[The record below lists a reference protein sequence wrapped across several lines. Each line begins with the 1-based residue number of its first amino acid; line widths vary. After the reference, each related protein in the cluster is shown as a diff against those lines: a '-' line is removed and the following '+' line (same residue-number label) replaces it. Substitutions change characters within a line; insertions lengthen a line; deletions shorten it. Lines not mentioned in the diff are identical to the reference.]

1 MAIKEFQV
9 GPLNYWEE
17 GYFDGDY
24 TLPNVSKAF
33 LECDI
38 DNIKGGRVVTGLYYL
53 DNYIDGTY
61 YHDNSI
67 RAFMTVEAMVVQ
79 EATVGLQ
86 GYYSEGYYTNGYYEQ
101 RGSFF
106 VLTAELEIVGEDVF
120 ASGEWSSLF
129 TMDITVSK
137 TASAESTMSAEF
149 TQVAYG
155 ARERD
160 IDLFAFSEA
169 AIAIQIEVTRTTN
182 ILLTSV
188 FDIATDGR
196 RFRDITSDDEAVF
209 SIDVVN
215 QRSREFNLETQA
227 AFSFAADNTRLKL
240 YSSDLTEQSALTCTI
255 SHIEGVDIIQQNFAS
270 MDIVAE
276 KTVVGIAVLESVSSI
291 NFIGGLL
298 IPAAS
303 AIRAHASVFVSR
315 NLGRPRNV
323 NISAAGQP
331 FNDVTK
337 KFGTHS
343 YSIPFSTISFPYV
356 VIPNLTDDWVLEGW
370 VYAFNNTNPGY
381 NNVEFRNHGV
391 TIGFGEDPGS
401 TALRLRA
408 YIESTTGEF
417 YFFQKNTTGVYSRN
431 IWYHMAAVKSG
442 STISFYINGSRY
454 ATVTAPS
461 EYLSAPF
468 RITRGNLTGDNI
480 DEVHFIIGNTM
491 GYNANN
497 STIVV
502 PTVARDNFP
511 TYTQFLYH
519 FDGNGNDDITPTAI
533 TQSANANVNAI
544 TTISARLLG
553 TQTATAPLTAT
564 ASVVSAA
571 NVDRGADIT
580 VNNFATLSADATHIK
595 SLASDIDSEFSQQTT
610 ADYIFGANA
619 DLTVDSQTAVD
630 SERTR
635 SFEALT
641 DAVGVIVAVTA
652 KVGAFFINAET
663 ETIFAVDANKTTDVI
678 STLTVDINT
687 SILGEKYGSLEA
699 TVDSEFTLDS
709 SANRTRD
716 TEVSLNTTAD
726 INIESSNTLDFLA
739 DLDSQFMLMADASG
753 GTIRATLVAE
763 SFANLTAQAQSTL
776 SAQGSLN
783 SLFTVSADTEDSL
796 TVRIVSDMFSN
807 GSVTADNSRLRDN
820 IIVTESVASNLVVVV
835 KTTDADIALT
845 STLEL
850 SAEANKTVG
859 YTAEL
864 ATDVSVSTLGSLTR
878 TTSVEL
884 ETQFDVS
891 ATGRKDSEAAAD
903 LFSSTTLSAIGV
915 KGTEI
920 LLQAFTNAGLT
931 LDANV
936 IREVAVEESATT
948 ELTAEFDRTRSTAI
962 QLLAFSAQLTVGG
975 ITADAVAIQLG
986 TFTLSAQIGVLHL
999 QEYVYKIPGE
1009 TRYYKISSET
1019 RVKSI
1024 AGETRI
1030 YTIRR

>member
-1 MAIKEFQV
+1 MSRQSTDQLYIDLTYYQPEEYLVYIAEAKVDSGFYIDNGYIDPDYYEGQGSFAELTCELTLVVGELKEFDADI
-9 GPLNYWEE
+9 N
-17 GYFDGDY
+17 
-24 TLPNVSKAF
+24 TAF
-33 LECDI
+33 S
-38 DNIKGGRVVTGLYYL
+38 T
-53 DNYIDGTY
+53 
-61 YHDNSI
+61 
-67 RAFMTVEAMVVQ
+67 A
-79 EATVGLQ
+79 
-86 GYYSEGYYTNGYYEQ
+86 
-101 RGSFF
+101 
-106 VLTAELEIVGEDVF
+106 LTADKILGVSANFSSTFSIPLAMLSDI
-120 ASGEWSSLF
+120 SGV
-129 TMDITVSK
+129 DI
-137 TASAESTMSAEF
+137 
-149 TQVAYG
+149 
-155 ARERD
+155 
-160 IDLFAFSEA
+160 FAFAEA

-196 RFRDITSDDEAVF
+196 RFRDITSDDQAVF

-240 YSSDLTEQSALTCTI
+240 YSSDLVSESALACTI
-255 SHIEGVDIIQQNFAS
+255 SHIEGADIVVSNFATLS
-270 MDIVAE
+270 ATIDDRLRDQS
-276 KTVVGIAVLESVSSI
+276 AVLTTPSTLA
-291 NFIGGLL
+291 FTGGLL
-298 IPAAS
+298 VPAAS
-303 AIRAHASVFVSR
+303 DIRAHASIFTSRYVGSDRPKTISGTFDSDNLINSSSRTTDLTALPNADNWFFETQLQYQSTGELVGDTPTGVRFFSIPLGSTSSGGAVVLTGGWRYRRNEGVTFSISVSGGVSASGSLLIIDPSTVQQTPFVSFAASYTG
-315 NLGRPRNV
+315 GRRLALYIFGQRVALVTDWPN
-323 NISAAGQP
+323 AG
-331 FNDVTK
+331 TW
-337 KFGTHS
+337 T
-343 YSIPFSTISFPYV
+343 
-356 VIPNLTDDWVLEGW
+356 IPNTVS
-370 VYAFNNTNPGY
+370 AQFAPG
-381 NNVEFRNHGV
+381 FPF
-391 TIGFGEDPGS
+391 T
-401 TALRLRA
+401 TALGTQSVR
-408 YIESTTGEF
+408 T
-417 YFFQKNTTGVYSRN
+417 NYS
-431 IWYHMAAVKSG
+431 WLTY
-442 STISFYINGSRY
+442 
-454 ATVTAPS
+454 
-461 EYLSAPF
+461 
-468 RITRGNLTGDNI
+468 GNLTNSGATSYTSPLNI
-480 DEVHFIIGNTM
+480 STGLMQNT
-491 GYNANN
+491 AD
-497 STIVV
+497 TI
-502 PTVARDNFP
+502 
-511 TYTQFLYH
+511 FLYN
-519 FDGNGNDDITPTAI
+519 FNGNGSETLGLTQTGQAAI
-533 TQSANANVNAI
+533 TSVSSVSA
-544 TTISARLLG
+544 TLSG
-553 TQTATAPLTAT
+553 TQTGTATLTAT
-564 ASVVSAA
+564 ANLVSSAS
-571 NVDRGADIT
+571 VDRGAEIT
-580 VNNFATLSADATHIK
+580 VDNFATLSADVTHIK
-595 SLASDIDSEFSQQTT
+595 SLASDLDSEFSQQATV
-610 ADYIFGANA
+610 DYIFGSNA
-619 DLTVDSQTAVD
+619 DLTVDSQTIVD
-630 SERTR
+630 GQRLRGFTI
-635 SFEALT
+635 FT

-663 ETIFAVDANKTTDVI
+663 ETIFSVDANKTTDI
-678 STLTVDINT
+678 TTSLTVDSNT
-687 SILGEKYGSLEA
+687 SILGKKFGSLEA
-699 TVDSEFTLDS
+699 GLDTESTVNA

-726 INIESSNTLDFLA
+726 INIESSNTLDFLV
-739 DLDSQFMLMADASG
+739 DLASEFMLMADAKG

-776 SAQGSLN
+776 SAQISLN

-820 IIVTESVASNLVVVV
+820 IIVTESVASNLMVVV

-845 STLEL
+845 STLNL

-884 ETQFDVS
+884 ETQTAVS
-891 ATGRKDSEAAAD
+891 AIGRKDSESAAD

-999 QEYVYKIPGE
+999 QEYVYIVPGE